1 MSDSKPSWFKT
12 TLPSRGIFYRKE
24 DNTPLLPKGE
34 VYGRKLTLG
43 EEDTLQSAGIDPVTR
58 IANLLSVSCAITAD
72 APEQVFKNLF
82 PHSDLLLTDRM
93 AIMLAQ
99 RIRTHGDEYTVS
111 FRCSQCRQSNKT
123 KMKVADEMDYI
134 YPEDVEKK
142 AQEKGRADFINEEP
156 FAVRLEDAGVT
167 AMFRFMRGKD
177 ETALASKLK
186 KYKLQSMDST
196 DHTASVRIGLCLVEI
211 VERPLPTDAE
221 PRSKFIDNWVRN
233 LTSTDGRLIR
243 SEFNLRE
250 TGIDTRLY
258 PTCKNCGTPTEVNIG
273 FDSEF
278 FLPSDD

>member
-1 MSDSKPSWFKT
+1 MADSKPTWFKT
-12 TLPSRGIFYRKE
+12 TLPSRGIFYKK
-24 DNTPLLPKGE
+24 DDDTLWLPKGE

-58 IANLLSVSCAITAD
+58 IANLLLVSCAITAD
-72 APEQVFKNLF
+72 PPEHPYKNLF

-123 KMKVADEMDYI
+123 KMKLAEEMSYI
-134 YPEDVEKK
+134 YPEDVEKN
-142 AQEKGRADFINEEP
+142 AHEKGRPDFINEEP
-156 FAVRLEDAGVT
+156 FPVRLEDAGVT

-177 ETALASKLK
+177 ETALAAKLK

-196 DHTASVRIGLCLVEI
+196 DRSASVRIGLCLVEI
-211 VERPLPTDAE
+211 VERPLPTDINL
-221 PRSKFIDNWVRN
+221 RNQFVDNWVRN

-250 TGIDTRLY
+250 TGVDTRLL